1 MVVRVYLSVRIY
13 PTLPEWF
20 STFLKGTG
28 TATNPELT
36 CFEADGYERE
46 EESEVF
52 SENQSFTAHR
62 SSYRRSRRRSS
73 HSEKDRDDPEEDMYI
88 DDEQVLFTIS
98 IFLPSG
104 KLCRRIPLQT
114 VWTQISP
121 DKTFDLI

>member
-1 MVVRVYLSVRIY
+1 MLLYI
-13 PTLPEWF
+13 
-20 STFLKGTG
+20 LKGTG

-88 DDEQVLFTIS
+88 DDEQVLVTIF
-98 IFLPSG
+98 IFIVCPAANFVTYHLYQQVRPRLVRT
-104 KLCRRIPLQT
+104 KHPT
-114 VWTQISP
+114 
-121 DKTFDLI
+121 